1 MRIPSISLA
10 LLAAATASVAGGQ
23 LLPGGGGVSGAVGGL
38 GGTIGNATGQAGG
51 AVGGVGDTVGGVARG
66 LGGSIDQGLEP
77 VAAIT
82 RSDIE
87 QAIRPTLSRVNTERW
102 MRSVPAATLAD
113 LRRLRLAE
121 LVKQHSGELEMD
133 GAGNP
138 ARRGELLLVDPSEA
152 QIRQSAALG
161 FSVTA
166 DERDP
171 ELGLRTVTLRVPKG
185 QSLAKAAVTLRRAL
199 PGASVDFNHVFEP
212 AGGELAATAV
222 GGLAASA
229 QAGSGRLIGMID
241 GGVANAPAL
250 ARAGIEQKG
259 FSGPAQPTGHGTAV
273 ASLIVGADGRFRGAA
288 SGARLAVG
296 DVYGG
301 KSSAGSARA
310 IVGALSWLAAKR
322 PAAINISLVGPRNA
336 AVERAV
342 AVLMRRGVTIVAAVG
357 NDGPAAPALYPASQ
371 PGVIAVTGVD
381 RANRAIP
388 EAGRNANLAYAAPG
402 ADMVAA
408 LPGKGYTAVRG
419 TSFAAPFVSARVAAL
434 GNPGGLAREAS
445 KGHGRVG
452 RGVVCADCEI
462 APKAMGLK

>member
-1 MRIPSISLA
+1 MRIQQITLA
-10 LLAAATASVAGGQ
+10 LATAAMASVAGAQ
-23 LLPGGGGVSGAVGGL
+23 LLPSGGGVGGL
-38 GGTIGNATGQAGG
+38 GGTIGGAVGQVENT
-51 AVGGVGDTVGGVARG
+51 VGGVGRTVGGT
-66 LGGSIDQGLEP
+66 IDQAVAP
-77 VAAIT
+77 VPAIN

-87 QAIRPTLSRVNTERW
+87 QAIRPNLSRVNIERW
-102 MRSVPAATLAD
+102 MRSVPPATLAD

-121 LVKQHSGELEMD
+121 LVKQYSDVLEMD
-133 GAGNP
+133 GEGNP
-138 ARRGELLLVDPSEA
+138 ARRGEILLLDPSEVHLK
-152 QIRQSAALG
+152 QSVALG
-161 FSVTA
+161 FRAIA
-166 DERDP
+166 DVRDP
-171 ELGLRTVTLRVPKG
+171 ELGMRTVTLQVPKG
-185 QSLAKAAVTLRRAL
+185 KSLAKAAATLRRAL
-199 PGASVDFNHVFEP
+199 PGATVDFNHVFEP

-222 GGLAASA
+222 GGLASA
-229 QAGSGRLIGMID
+229 AVAGSGRLIGMID
-241 GGVANAPAL
+241 GGVANAPSL

-301 KSSAGSARA
+301 KSSAGSAKA
-310 IVGALSWLAAKR
+310 IVGALSWLAAKH
-322 PAAINISLVGPRNA
+322 PAAINISLVGPRNV
-336 AVERAV
+336 AVERAL

-381 RANRAIP
+381 RANRALP
-388 EAGRNANLAYAAPG
+388 EAGRNPNLTFAAPG

-434 GNPGGLAREAS
+434 GDWRGLEREALR
-445 KGHGRVG
+445 GHGRVG
-452 RGVVCADCEI
+452 RGIVCADCEI
-462 APKAMGLK
+462 APKTVGLK

>member
-1 MRIPSISLA
+1 MRIRMTSLA
-10 LLAAATASVAGGQ
+10 MAVAATASVASAQ
-23 LLPGGGGVSGAVGGL
+23 LLPGGSGVGGAVGDLRGA
-38 GGTIGNATGQAGG
+38 IGNATGQIGN
-51 AVGGVGDTVGGVARG
+51 AVGGVGQGLGDTV
-66 LGGSIDQGLEP
+66 DQGLAP
-77 VAAIT
+77 TAAIT
-82 RSDIE
+82 RTDIE
-87 QAIRPTLSRVNTERW
+87 QAIRPNLSRVNIERW
-102 MRSVPAATLAD
+102 MRSVPPATLAD

-121 LVKQHSGELEMD
+121 LVKRHSDELEMD

-138 ARRGELLLVDPSEA
+138 ARRGELLLLDPSEA
-152 QIRQSAALG
+152 QLKRSVSLG
-161 FSVTA
+161 FAVS
-166 DERDP
+166 DDDRDP
-171 ELGLRTVTLRVPKG
+171 ELNLRTVTLRTPKG
-185 QSLAKAAVTLRRAL
+185 QSLAKAAAILRRAL
-199 PGASVDFNHVFEP
+199 PGATIDFNHVYEP
-212 AGGELAATAV
+212 AGGELAALAT
-222 GGLAASA
+222 GGLAAA
-229 QAGSGRLIGMID
+229 NAGSGRLIGMID

-301 KSSAGSARA
+301 KSSAGSAKA
-310 IVGALSWLAAKR
+310 IVSALSWLAGKR
-322 PAAINISLVGPRNA
+322 PAAINVSLVGPRNA

-342 AVLMRRGVTIVAAVG
+342 TVLMQRGVTVVAAVG

-408 LPGKGYTAVRG
+408 LPGKGYTPVRG

-434 GNPGGLAREAS
+434 GHPGALAREVS

-452 RGVVCADCEI
+452 RGVICAECEI
-462 APKAMGLK
+462 APKALGLK